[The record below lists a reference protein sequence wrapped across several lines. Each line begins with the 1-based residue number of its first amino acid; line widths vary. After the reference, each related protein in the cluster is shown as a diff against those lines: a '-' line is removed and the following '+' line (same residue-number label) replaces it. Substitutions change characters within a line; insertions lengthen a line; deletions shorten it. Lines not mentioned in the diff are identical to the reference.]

1 MQQFI
6 CGAAVDG
13 RLVDGRRL
21 GIWRRAG
28 GVDDALLAGGG
39 ASMLLTGVILS
50 SVCMALVTLM
60 LSTAP
65 ESRLR
70 GMAFWMIGDLAGAP
84 LFLYQLHQLHQLSR
98 A

>member
-6 CGAAVDG
+6 CDRRQRAIVAFVTGAA
-13 RLVDGRRL
+13 LS
-21 GIWRRAG
+21 
-28 GVDDALLAGGG
+28 LAGVT
-39 ASMLLTGVILS
+39 MP
-50 SVCMALVTLM
+50 ALVTLM

-70 GMAFWMIGDLAGAP
+70 GMVFWMIGDLAGAP
-84 LFLYQLHQLHQLSR
+84 FFLYQLHHLHQLRR